1 LTVGTL
7 YVVGV
12 PLGDLND
19 LTQRA
24 VRILGQV
31 AFVVADDVDLARR
44 LLAHQSIGTPVI
56 AAAGEAALGAL
67 ESGDVALL
75 CPGWSSEPKGPGDQL
90 VRATIERGFPVVS
103 IPGPSLPITAL
114 VISGLPADAFVYL
127 GELPHE
133 GLARRQLLN
142 SVADERRTLVA
153 LLSRPCSSAAL
164 VDLPIVLGDRPAAV
178 VTASELGT
186 DLIWEGS
193 LGQVP
198 GQLPELQASDPA
210 VLVIG
215 GAPSTVGRWEE
226 AKIRAE
232 IQNHLAQGRGAREI
246 SHQLAAESGWSK
258 REIYRIAIQVMG
270 SETSA
275 RRSDR

>member
-1 LTVGTL
+1 
-7 YVVGV
+7 
-12 PLGDLND
+12 
-19 LTQRA
+19 

-31 AFVVADDVDLARR
+31 SFVVADDIDLARR
-44 LLAHQSIGTPVI
+44 LLARQGIATPVI
-56 AAAGEAALGAL
+56 AAAGEAVLEAL

-75 CPGWSSEPKGPGDQL
+75 CSGWSSEPQGSADQL
-90 VRATIERGFPVVS
+90 VRAAIDRGFPVVS

-142 SVADERRTLVA
+142 SVVDERRTLVVV
-153 LLSRPCSSAAL
+153 LSRGYPSAAL
-164 VDLPIVLGDRPAAV
+164 GDLPALLGDRPAAV

-186 DLIWEGS
+186 DLIWEGC

-198 GQLPELQASDPA
+198 GQLPELEASDPA

-226 AKIRAE
+226 ARVRTE
-232 IQNHLAQGRGAREI
+232 IQNRLAQGRGVREI

-258 REIYRIAIQVMG
+258 REIYRITIQLIG